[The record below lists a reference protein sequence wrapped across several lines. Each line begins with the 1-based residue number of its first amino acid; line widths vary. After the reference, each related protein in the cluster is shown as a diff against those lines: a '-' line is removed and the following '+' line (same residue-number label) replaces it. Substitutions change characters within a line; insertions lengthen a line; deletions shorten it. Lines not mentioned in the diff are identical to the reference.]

1 MRNRTLYEKLY
12 IAGGALALG
21 GVALVLSVLFAGAG
35 VVMLFLALLTL
46 LAGLV
51 VELLLPQPH
60 RSQQPME
67 SALPPTR
74 GGRES

>member
-12 IAGGALALG
+12 IGGGALALG

-35 VVMLFLALLTL
+35 VMMLFLALLTL

-51 VELLLPQPH
+51 VELLWPQPQ
-60 RSQQPME
+60 RSQQPLE
-67 SALPPTR
+67 SAVPQAR
-74 GGRES
+74 GGREG